1 MAVTVTIDD
10 IKRVYKAFEELAVEE
25 YRELIDKMPKGKD
38 KPFQSLLLLGD
49 VRTAFLHIIES
60 REDVWQEAQGRAEEV
75 AQMFQLPEGIPDAD
89 EVDACPMSTNWTGI
103 AHTATATPNPRA
115 RTSCIPSAATRNCVS
130 MRRSPERQAEGA

>member
-25 YRELIDKMPKGKD
+25 YRELIDKMPDYKSE
-38 KPFQSLLLLGD
+38 PYESLSLLNE

-75 AQMFQLPEGIPDAD
+75 AQMFQLPEGMPDVD
-89 EVDACPMSTNWTGI
+89 ELDMNSTYCYGYPEPTGKDFL
-103 AHTATATPNPRA
+103 HPCGGNPQLCLDEA
-115 RTSCIPSAATRNCVS
+115 
-130 MRRSPERQAEGA
+130 

>member
-10 IKRVYKAFEELAVEE
+10 IKRVYKAFEDLAVEE

-75 AQMFQLPEGIPDAD
+75 AQMFQLPEGMPDVD
-89 EVDACPMSTNWTGI
+89 ELDRQGSYYYGYPEPMGKDFL
-103 AHTATATPNPRA
+103 HPFGGNPQLCLDEA
-115 RTSCIPSAATRNCVS
+115 
-130 MRRSPERQAEGA
+130 

>member
-25 YRELIDKMPKGKD
+25 YRELIDKMPDYKSE
-38 KPFQSLLLLGD
+38 PYESLSLLNE

-75 AQMFQLPEGIPDAD
+75 AQMFQLPEGMPDVD
-89 EVDACPMSTNWTGI
+89 ELDMNSTYCYGYSEPTGKDFL
-103 AHTATATPNPRA
+103 HPFGGNPQLCLDEA
-115 RTSCIPSAATRNCVS
+115 
-130 MRRSPERQAEGA
+130 